1 MPATF
6 NEGDT
11 VQIADREPTAA
22 DTKSQLFYAHY
33 RRVRGTVSKLYAD
46 GTALVIAENGSLPED
61 VRARHDSGTTAM
73 RQKWLD
79 GLSDEGRNRLSAAEK
94 KFALRYSMLVSQADL
109 RADGSAPDAPAS
121 APTALSAATGAPDA
135 ASASPARKSMED
147 LEADE
152 ARHLSELRLQK
163 SRG

>member
-1 MPATF
+1 MAHTF
-6 NEGDT
+6 NEGDI

-46 GTALVIAENGSLPED
+46 GSALVIAENGSLPND
-61 VRARHDSGTTAM
+61 VRSRHDSGTSAM

-79 GLSDEGRNRLSAAEK
+79 GLSEEGRNRLSAAEK

-109 RADGSAPDAPAS
+109 RADGSAPDAVAS
-121 APTALSAATGAPDA
+121 APTASSASASASDSAA
-135 ASASPARKSMED
+135 ASPARKSMED

>member
-1 MPATF
+1 MPHPFA
-6 NEGDT
+6 EGDT

-46 GTALVIAENGSLPED
+46 GSALVIAENGSLPGD
-61 VRARHDSGTTAM
+61 VRSRHEAGTTAM

-79 GLSDEGRNRLSAAEK
+79 GLSEEGRSRLSAAEK

-109 RADGSAPDAPAS
+109 RPAGSAPDALPSPAA
-121 APTALSAATGAPDA
+121 APAASTDTSDA
-135 ASASPARKSMED
+135 APSSPPRKSMED

-152 ARHLSELRLQK
+152 ARHLSEMRLQK

>member
-1 MPATF
+1 MAQTF
-6 NEGDT
+6 TEGDI

-33 RRVRGTVSKLYAD
+33 RRVRGTVSKIYSD

-61 VRARHDSGTTAM
+61 VRSRHDSGTTAM

-94 KFALRYSMLVSQADL
+94 KFALRYSLLVSQADL
-109 RADGSAPDAPAS
+109 RADGSAPDAGVS
-121 APTALSAATGAPDA
+121 APAAASDATGASDP
-135 ASASPARKSMED
+135 ASTAPARKSMED

-152 ARHLSELRLQK
+152 ARHLSELRQQK